1 MFMPLFVITFSPKT
15 APLYDKWFDLQTK
28 CWVNI
33 VDIQKNLAQVLHQL
47 SNYFIKMATLEYR
60 TGKQINVD

>member
-1 MFMPLFVITFSPKT
+1 MFMPLFVIDKA

-28 CWVNI
+28 CWVNR
-33 VDIQKNLAQVLHQL
+33 VDMQKNLAQVLHQL

-60 TGKQINVD
+60 TGRQINVD